1 MSLIGIALLALY
13 GYVVMDVV
21 TTIHEKQQGEKR

>member
-1 MSLIGIALLALY
+1 MSLVGIALLALY

-21 TTIHEKQQGEKR
+21 ITIHEKQQGKKR

>member
-1 MSLIGIALLALY
+1 MSLVGIALLALY

-21 TTIHEKQQGEKR
+21 TTILEKQQGEKR